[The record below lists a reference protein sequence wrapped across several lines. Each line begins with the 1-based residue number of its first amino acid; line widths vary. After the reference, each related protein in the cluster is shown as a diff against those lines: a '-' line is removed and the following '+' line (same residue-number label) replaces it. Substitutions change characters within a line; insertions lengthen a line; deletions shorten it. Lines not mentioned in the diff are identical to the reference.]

1 MIMPVLRKKKMLRWL
16 DFERI
21 CTKWINADFRIM
33 FEQIFIRVAQA

>member
-1 MIMPVLRKKKMLRWL
+1 MIMPVLRKKMLSWF

-21 CTKWINADFRIM
+21 CTKWINAAFRIM